1 MMDTFASDSLLREL
15 LLSEPWGMIIVS
27 IVAGCGVAVVSI
39 ISGAIATTFKTRSR
53 EQTRREIAAYVA
65 EGSIQPDDAVAMMD
79 AGRPKSN
86 ILGIACCGSDAK
98 T

>member
-1 MMDTFASDSLLREL
+1 MDMLAQESLLRDL

-39 ISGAIATTFKTRSR
+39 ISGAIATTAKARAR

-65 EGSIQPDDAVAMMD
+65 EGSIQPDDAVAMMN
-79 AGRPKSN
+79 AGRPKSK

>member
-1 MMDTFASDSLLREL
+1 MYIFASDSLLRDL

-27 IVAGCGVAVVSI
+27 IVVGCGVAVVGI
-39 ISGAIATTFKTRSR
+39 ISGAIATTAKARAR

-79 AGRPKSN
+79 AGQTKSE
-86 ILGIACCGSDAK
+86 ILGIACCGSDAEA
-98 T
+98 

>member
-1 MMDTFASDSLLREL
+1 MYTLASDSLLRDL
-15 LLSEPWGMIIVS
+15 LMSEPWGMIIVS

-39 ISGAIATTFKTRSR
+39 VCGMISSTAKTRAR

-79 AGRPKSN
+79 TGRPRSE

-98 T
+98 A

>member
-1 MMDTFASDSLLREL
+1 MDMLAQESLLRDL

-39 ISGAIATTFKTRSR
+39 ISGAIATTAKAREK
-53 EQTRREIAAYVA
+53 EQTRREVAAYVA
-65 EGSIQPDDAVAMMD
+65 EGSIQPDDAVAMMN
-79 AGRPKSN
+79 AGRPKSK
-86 ILGIACCGSDAK
+86 ILGIACCGSEAK